1 MPSGFL
7 YRRLAP
13 VFPCVFRGIGGG
25 LALRDKYQVASAM
38 DVFFSANYWRIYDF
52 LDAPPRLVVDLGAHC
67 GHFVVLCHI
76 LTAERFGSDKAHYIC
91 VEPMSKFVRSM
102 KRTMK
107 EVGISDRV
115 KIIRGVVGKAQ
126 GTTAIYAPGTNLLIA
141 STDGAEH
148 DVSRTRLEEADYL
161 DLNKL
166 LPANSQ
172 IDILKID
179 IEGAEYELLQNF
191 PEVFQ
196 KAKILCIE
204 LHRAQEKQ
212 SEFFRVISSIGIET
226 ASNAIQRSGYEEKM
240 CLFRRKAAAD

>member
-1 MPSGFL
+1 VTSTKS
-7 YRRLAP
+7 
-13 VFPCVFRGIGGG
+13 
-25 LALRDKYQVASAM
+25 LALWMS
-38 DVFFSANYWRIYDF
+38 FFLQTTGGFTIS
-52 LDAPPRLVVDLGAHC
+52 
-67 GHFVVLCHI
+67 
-76 LTAERFGSDKAHYIC
+76 
-91 VEPMSKFVRSM
+91 SM
-102 KRTMK
+102 RH
-107 EVGISDRV
+107 
-115 KIIRGVVGKAQ
+115 
-126 GTTAIYAPGTNLLIA
+126 
-141 STDGAEH
+141 H
-148 DVSRTRLEEADYL
+148 DWWF
-161 DLNKL
+161 
-166 LPANSQ
+166 ANSQ